1 MESKPLEERV
11 TEVQQLD
18 NEKEVIENYKEI
30 LYQTSNGKVGS
41 TAFMLQKSGPFGRS
55 CTFSNHL
62 GKAGNYVNNGLNSV
76 VDKERYMD
84 NCKDWMLKN

>member
-1 MESKPLEERV
+1 MEDTLQDRV
-11 TEVQQLD
+11 EKVHGMEND
-18 NEKEVIENYKEI
+18 KEVVDNYKEI

-62 GKAGNYVNNGLNSV
+62 AKAGNYVNNGLNSI
-76 VDKERYMD
+76 VDRERYID
-84 NCKDWMLKN
+84 QSKDWMLKN